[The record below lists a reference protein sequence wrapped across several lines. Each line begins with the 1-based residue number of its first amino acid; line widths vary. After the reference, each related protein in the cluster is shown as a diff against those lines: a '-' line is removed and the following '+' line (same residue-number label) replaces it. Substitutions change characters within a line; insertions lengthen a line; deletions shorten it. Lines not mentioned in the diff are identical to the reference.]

1 MTVAQTIDAV
11 LDELG
16 IRKIV
21 TQGSKSARVEYQ
33 IAAAG
38 GEGKYNLLEAVHQKM
53 SLMRSLTVLGAAS
66 PLIPHLKRTTR
77 DVADYRVILS
87 ISEAWYSRIGTVA
100 KSFSKALQRPTLGTV
115 TARTRREESPGYS
128 TSTTPSAWRPA
139 SIFNSLWQSP
149 TSNVGDDSQDTI
161 RAGPDSDDEDEE
173 GEGTLKGFEQALK
186 KPIVPTR
193 LNQAS
198 RGNTRLSSLFDVW
211 AYPAAPPDQAA
222 EKESLKQSIGRSRM
236 VSEPMPVDDFRGMS
250 TLNLDI
256 ASLASQSENGLNTE
270 SASSAAD
277 LDSEF
282 ERMMDQLGIKENQR
296 NAMRLMDE
304 QRKRFLIAQQQ
315 QKESGGIPQ
324 PIQSHRTG
332 PERSSGRQTTASYT
346 SPTMALSG
354 LKRFSLWSTGTS
366 SPVADDDTQPHSP
379 KAPASPV
386 MSDTASVL
394 SFASQDTEAHTPP
407 APLLQTATGWSSW
420 FSAGSPAKPL
430 VTSNV
435 ASSSSAK
442 DTPIFY
448 ISQIV
453 DGKLDRANL
462 AKHLIALRVRLATAA
477 LVWIQDFLQHDGLAA
492 LEKVLRTF
500 TAKTSS
506 TSSRDAI
513 TELDESIQTETI
525 RCLRIILNT
534 EVSTT
539 RPTGLRY
546 AYVRDAA
553 GRI

>member
-1 MTVAQTIDAV
+1 
-11 LDELG
+11 
-16 IRKIV
+16 
-21 TQGSKSARVEYQ
+21 
-33 IAAAG
+33 
-38 GEGKYNLLEAVHQKM
+38 M
-53 SLMRSLTVLGAAS
+53 SLTRSFIVLVAAT
-66 PLIPHLKRTTR
+66 PLIPHLKRTSS
-77 DVADYRVILS
+77 DVANYRITLS

-115 TARTRREESPGYS
+115 TARTRREDSPGYS

-173 GEGTLKGFEQALK
+173 GEGTLKGLEQGSK
-186 KPIVPTR
+186 KPIVPAR
-193 LNQAS
+193 PNQAS

-211 AYPAAPPDQAA
+211 SYPAAPADSVA
-222 EKESLKQSIGRSRM
+222 EKENLKQSIGRSRM
-236 VSEPMPVDDFRGMS
+236 VSEPMPVDDFRRMS
-250 TLNLDI
+250 TLNLNI
-256 ASLASQSENGLNTE
+256 ASLATQSENGQNTE
-270 SASSAAD
+270 SAALVAD

-296 NAMRLMDE
+296 NAMRQMDE

-315 QKESGGIPQ
+315 QKETGVITQ

-332 PERSSGRQTTASYT
+332 PERNSSRQSTASYT

-354 LKRFSLWSTGTS
+354 LKRFSLWSTATS
-366 SPVADDDTQPHSP
+366 SPVAEDDTHPHSP

-420 FSAGSPAKPL
+420 FSAGSPAKPAAAL
-430 VTSNV
+430 SVAPSSN
-435 ASSSSAK
+435 AK
-442 DTPIFY
+442 DTPKFY

-453 DGKLDRANL
+453 DGKLARANL

-477 LVWIQDFLQHDGLAA
+477 LAWIQDFLQHDGLAA
-492 LEKVLRTF
+492 LEKVLKTF

-513 TELDESIQTETI
+513 TEMDESIQTETI

-539 RPTGLRY
+539 
-546 AYVRDAA
+546 
-553 GRI
+553 